1 MSKKEAQQREID
13 ELKQQLEQ
21 KTNEHARLST
31 TINDLKS
38 VNDQLQVKKKKK
50 KEQAVANAFHS
61 YAISFLDCSNRTST
75 QRTCRY
81 KRKGKG
87 P

>member
-50 KEQAVANAFHS
+50 KNKQ
-61 YAISFLDCSNRTST
+61 
-75 QRTCRY
+75 
-81 KRKGKG
+81 
-87 P
+87 

>member
-21 KTNEHARLST
+21 KTNEHTRLST

-38 VNDQLQVKKKKK
+38 VNDQLQVYIYIKSNS
-50 KEQAVANAFHS
+50 ECFS
-61 YAISFLDCSNRTST
+61 YLCNIFLRLL
-75 QRTCRY
+75 
-81 KRKGKG
+81 
-87 P
+87 

>member
-50 KEQAVANAFHS
+50 K
-61 YAISFLDCSNRTST
+61 
-75 QRTCRY
+75 
-81 KRKGKG
+81 KKGLASVFYCFKIYILK
-87 P
+87 